1 MINRITLPPISVR
14 DFLNLFAKDG
24 GKYSLQQALAMLEL
38 DDEIGHLLDGMG
50 TMLSRGAWP
59 LSQPQAIRLKL
70 ASALLSEP
78 EILILEDIVDVVD
91 HDIIDTFLD
100 AMQGMGS
107 TVLYYTRRRDV
118 SNFKNILELEADKQ
132 TVLTANEGEN

>member
-1 MINRITLPPISVR
+1 
-14 DFLNLFAKDG
+14 
-24 GKYSLQQALAMLEL
+24 MLEL
-38 DDEIGHLLDGMG
+38 DDAIGHLKDGMD

-91 HDIIDTFLD
+91 RDIINTFLK
-100 AMQGMGS
+100 AMQELGS
-107 TVLYYTRRRDV
+107 IVLYYTQRQDITGF
-118 SNFKNILELEADKQ
+118 NNILELESNRQ
-132 TVLTANEGEN
+132 TVRIVTKD